1 MKLKLNIPSL
11 PTETPR
17 YTSSTTPKT
26 INDYQN
32 NPIYINPSAQGYAPV
47 NIEQPYIPNEISEK
61 ASVSQKGMGF
71 SKRRPQSRD
80 YFSELSLFIV
90 SEPLPRL

>member
-32 NPIYINPSAQGYAPV
+32 NPIYINPSAQGFAPV
-47 NIEQPYIPNEISEK
+47 NLEPVYIPNEISEK
-61 ASVSQKGMGF
+61 ESVSQKGMGF
-71 SKRRPQSRD
+71 QGWRPQSK
-80 YFSELSLFIV
+80 FSK
-90 SEPLPRL
+90 EPSNFVKS